1 MDSIFQLIER
11 GDVPKVK
18 KLVEG
23 NVKGSK
29 NILSRRASMPKSP
42 LTGKT
47 VRLPPA
53 LSTELMTYGSTPLLW
68 AAAFGQLTMVE
79 LFLAHGAD
87 VNESDRV
94 GRTAL
99 MYSMQPEGDSVVQ
112 CLIKHGANLEARDM
126 KFRSTALEW
135 AAYKLIPNA
144 VKVLIAAG
152 AAVGTLNNRGQSALR
167 LALEFHEES
176 PDRLEITEVLLSAG
190 ADVSDAEFLFSEE
203 LIVNNFTTVMLCV
216 NHGAAVNGEFL
227 EMTRQV
233 MGEEK
238 ETQLREVL
246 HKKVGL

>member
-1 MDSIFQLIER
+1 MDSIFKLIER

-23 NVKGSK
+23 NVKGST

-152 AAVGTLNNRGQSALR
+152 ATVGTLNNRGQSALR

-203 LIVNNFTTVMLCV
+203 LIVNNFRTVMLCV